1 MNCYVCF
8 LKYLPHLRVIKVNS
22 LKNRAAPRA
31 RDPLHK
37 LGVRDKKH
45 VGDVLIGKR
54 RNVGLLQN

>member
-8 LKYLPHLRVIKVNS
+8 LKHLPHLLVIKVNS
-22 LKNRAAPRA
+22 LKNRAVPRA

-37 LGVRDKKH
+37 
-45 VGDVLIGKR
+45 IGER